1 MGDGLQLSINVTYPP
16 LSINKCHFP
25 SLRWILSEKARK
37 KDMRFCKYLRNMLMT
52 DFKPKCLELV
62 TYSEIPVINMVL
74 LLNALVMQIFSL
86 VYEEKKI

>member
-1 MGDGLQLSINVTYPP
+1 
-16 LSINKCHFP
+16 
-25 SLRWILSEKARK
+25 
-37 KDMRFCKYLRNMLMT
+37 MT